1 MSAEERLRCRTFGV
15 KVRRP
20 AETAEKPRTRRMN
33 LLQRLLGIRSFV
45 FDMDGVLTDGGLW
58 LPASGEWVRRMH
70 IRDGYALRYAADA
83 GYPTAV
89 ISGSASPP
97 VADRLAGLG
106 VRDVRMDVS
115 DKRGALLDLLQA
127 WSLQPGSVLYMG
139 DDVPDLPALRT
150 AGLACCPA
158 DACRD
163 VREAAH
169 YVSPV
174 RGGEGC
180 VRDVIEWVLRGQGRW
195 TGGGAPPID

>member
-1 MSAEERLRCRTFGV
+1 M

-20 AETAEKPRTRRMN
+20 AETAEKPRTRHMN
-33 LLQRLLGIRSFV
+33 LLQRLHRIRAFV

-70 IRDGYALRYAADA
+70 IRDGYALRSAVDR
-83 GYPTAV
+83 GFPTAV

-106 VRDVRMDVS
+106 VLDVLMDVS
-115 DKRGALLDLLQA
+115 DKRSALLDLLNV
-127 WSLQPGSVLYMG
+127 WSLPPESVLYMG
-139 DDVPDLPALRT
+139 DDVPDLPALRI

-169 YVSPV
+169 HVSTF

-195 TGGGAPPID
+195 TVGEAPAIP